1 MIELKDAIEIA
12 RILSKVPEER
22 MKLVLSV
29 FDNAGLTI
37 DGLEEL
43 EVRIVCRDRN
53 TIVDFKDFMGKVGE
67 RFADSFDGTC
77 YTIPTSMFTEFCGD
91 LELDPRAARAWLAR
105 KGCLKTCTEKDKVNY
120 TVTRSID
127 GKAVRC
133 VVLKKNP
140 DGGKNEAAEETN
152 ARTENTDRKDEV
164 GLEGMDGQG

>member
-1 MIELKDAIEIA
+1 MIDLKDAIEIA
-12 RILSKVPEER
+12 RIISKVPEER

-29 FDNAGLTI
+29 FESADLTI

-53 TIVDFKDFMGKVGE
+53 TIVDFHDFMEKAGE
-67 RFADSFDGTC
+67 EFADSFDGES
-77 YTIPTSMFTEFCGD
+77 YTVPTNTFTAFCRE

-105 KGCLKTCTEKDKVNY
+105 KGCLVTCTEKDKVNY

-133 VVLKKNP
+133 VVLKKNI
-140 DGGKNEAAEETN
+140 DGGKDEAAKETDT
-152 ARTENTDRKDEV
+152 RTEGADQRE
-164 GLEGMDGQG
+164 